1 MNVAGGFS
9 SEVLAVL
16 HELRKAEANMSKMT
30 GLRTFRRLG
39 MVFKVLN
46 V

>member
-16 HELRKAEANMSKMT
+16 HELRKAEANMREIT
-30 GLRTFRRLG
+30 GLKSFRRLG